1 MKLHQIKKHMHSKRN
16 RQQNEEP
23 PTQCENI
30 FANRI
35 TDKGLIIQNIKRTHT
50 TQKTKPTIRL

>member
-1 MKLHQIKKHMHSKRN
+1 MHSKRN
-16 RQQNEEP
+16 RQQNEEQ